1 MTSMEPKKRTPIL
14 LWSAVEKLAA
24 LRTLTNTMFLW
35 EDGPVTQYET
45 RAQDA
50 NNLAI
55 AVVNSA
61 KESQRSL
68 FDALEK
74 THGVPRRAICCSAV
88 HELVLAYP
96 PQKLIPSTLFS
107 SQGLVS
113 FRSSLCNP
121 MWLLNLQ
128 LKRGFQRPNYAFCEY
143 RTQKLRGINTRL

>member
-1 MTSMEPKKRTPIL
+1 M
-14 LWSAVEKLAA
+14 EKLTA

-45 RAQDA
+45 WAQDA

-74 THGVPRRAICCSAV
+74 THGLPRRTICCSAV

-113 FRSSLCNP
+113 FQIIT
-121 MWLLNLQ
+121 LQ
-128 LKRGFQRPNYAFCEY
+128 SHVVVEFAIERGFQCP
-143 RTQKLRGINTRL
+143 KLRLL

>member
-1 MTSMEPKKRTPIL
+1 MELKKRTPIL
-14 LWSAVEKLAA
+14 LWSAMEKLTA

-45 RAQDA
+45 WAQDA

-113 FRSSLCNP
+113 VRSSLCNP

-128 LKRGFQRPNYAFCEY
+128 LKGDSNAPNYVFCEY
-143 RTQKLRGINTRL
+143 RMQKLQKINTRV